1 MRTALVLLTAVSLGV
16 AGGIAAPAGAQTAGG
31 TIAAPGAAPG
41 AAQPLA
47 WVQIEAQP
55 TLQQAQEAAARYAH
69 QFPNVAGFQLPSGWY
84 AIALGPY
91 AADQA
96 PGTLQR
102 LLAAGAVPHDS
113 YVSDAHAY
121 GARFWPTVDAPAAQ
135 AGSAVGTTVGT
146 GADTGA
152 TTGATTAVA
161 PAETTAAAAP
171 VAPVAPAVAAAAPA
185 APTAAALP
193 APDTETPAEARQSEA
208 LMSADDRMELQRA
221 LAWSGQYSGGIDGA
235 FGPGTRNA
243 MAAWQQAQGLEPTGV
258 LTTAQRRTLI
268 DGYHADQ
275 AALGLKTVQD
285 DNAGISIDLPGALL
299 DGPVYQP
306 PFAHYAARG
315 DSGVQVVLI
324 SQPGGSASLPGLYD
338 RLQQMTIVPAAGP
351 RSLTD
356 RGFDIE
362 GTNDTV
368 HTVIHAEVAGDA
380 VKGWLLSWTPGKE
393 ARMAR
398 VLAAMRGSFRV
409 TGPQALD
416 ATMVPL
422 SPAQKAG
429 MVAGLEPRKPVIARS
444 GFYVDRDGDVL
455 TTTEVLQG
463 CGRVSFG
470 ANHTAKVA
478 YRDDAL
484 GIALLKPEEP
494 IAPRAVA
501 RIATALPVAKA
512 PVAVAGFSYGGV
524 LPQAVL
530 TLGAFDAGTGL
541 NGEADLRRLTLSA
554 LPGDVGGPVL
564 DASGALV
571 GMLLPKPAAPGKVL
585 PASVA
590 YAAGAQPIA
599 AAVAGQGATLAAAD
613 PAPALAP
620 VDLAA
625 LGARMTVLV
634 SCWK

>member
-1 MRTALVLLTAVSLGV
+1 MRTAVVFLTAVSLGV

-31 TIAAPGAAPG
+31 AVAVPGT
-41 AAQPLA
+41 AQPMA

-55 TLQQAQEAAARYAH
+55 TLQQAQDSAARYAQ

-91 AADQA
+91 AADVA
-96 PGTLQR
+96 PATLQR

-113 YVSDAHAY
+113 YISDAHDY
-121 GARFWPTVDAPAAQ
+121 GTRFWPAGDAGAAQ
-135 AGSAVGTTVGT
+135 AA
-146 GADTGA
+146 
-152 TTGATTAVA
+152 A
-161 PAETTAAAAP
+161 PATPAAEPAAAAAP
-171 VAPVAPAVAAAAPA
+171 LPTLPALDTESPAAARQ
-185 APTAAALP
+185 
-193 APDTETPAEARQSEA
+193 AEA
-208 LMSADDRMELQRA
+208 LLSADDRMELQRA
-221 LAWSGQYSGGIDGA
+221 LAWTGQYSGGIDGA

-243 MAAWQQAQGLEPTGV
+243 MAAWQVAQGLAPTGV
-258 LTTAQRRTLI
+258 LTTAQRKTLI
-268 DGYHADQ
+268 DGYRADQ

-285 DNAGISIDLPGALL
+285 DNAGISIDLPTAMLG
-299 DGPVYQP
+299 GPLYQP
-306 PFAHYAARG
+306 PFAHYEAKG

-324 SQPGGSASLPGLYD
+324 SQPGGSANLPGLYD
-338 RLQQMTIVPAAGP
+338 RLQQMTIVPTTGP

-356 RGFDIE
+356 RSFDID
-362 GTNDTV
+362 GVNDQI

-380 VKGWLLSWTPGKE
+380 VKGWLLSYRPGKE
-393 ARMAR
+393 AQMAR
-398 VLAAMRGSFRV
+398 VLAAMRSSFRV

-422 SPAQKAG
+422 TSAQKAG
-429 MVAGLEPRKPVIARS
+429 MVTGLEPRKPVISRS
-444 GFYVDRDGDVL
+444 GFYVDQAGDVL
-455 TTTEVLQG
+455 TTTEVLQS
-463 CGRVSFG
+463 CGQVSFG
-470 ANHTAKVA
+470 ADHKAKVA

-484 GIALLKPEEP
+484 GIALLQPTEP
-494 IAPRAVA
+494 IAPRAYA

-571 GMLLPKPAAPGKVL
+571 GMLLPKPADPGKVL
-585 PASVA
+585 PASVS

-625 LGARMTVLV
+625 LGAKMTVLV

>member
-16 AGGIAAPAGAQTAGG
+16 AGGIAAPAGAQTASG
-31 TIAAPGAAPG
+31 TIATPGAAPG

-102 LLAAGAVPHDS
+102 LLAAGAVPRDS
-113 YVSDAHAY
+113 YISDAHTY
-121 GARFWPTVDAPAAQ
+121 GARFWPTVDAPYAQ
-135 AGSAVGTTVGT
+135 GGSAADTTVGT
-146 GADTGA
+146 GIDTGA
-152 TTGATTAVA
+152 GTVVDTGAIT
-161 PAETTAAAAP
+161 AAAP
-171 VAPVAPAVAAAAPA
+171 VAPVAPAVAAAAPVA
-185 APTAAALP
+185 AAKSALP
-193 APDTETPAEARQSEA
+193 APDTESPAEAHQSEA

-221 LAWSGQYSGGIDGA
+221 LAWNGQYAGGIDGA

-268 DGYHADQ
+268 DGYRADQ
-275 AALGLKTVQD
+275 AALGLKTVLD

-306 PFAHYAARG
+306 PFAHYGARG

-338 RLQQMTIVPAAGP
+338 RLQQMTIVPATGP

-393 ARMAR
+393 ARIAR

-422 SPAQKAG
+422 SAAQKAG
-429 MVAGLEPRKPVIARS
+429 MVAGLAPRKPVIARS

-455 TTTEVLQG
+455 TTTEVLQS

-571 GMLLPKPAAPGKVL
+571 GMLLPKPATPDKVL

-625 LGARMTVLV
+625 LGAKMTVLV